1 MKKIANIIM
10 TEDELK
16 SLKKSLKYVK
26 GLEKNKRRKNEN
38 KSNKKIA

>member
-26 GLEKNKRRKNEN
+26 GLKENKRRKNEN
-38 KSNKKIA
+38 KSNRRIA